1 MSLFGKKF
9 DSEDEIL
16 DFVCFDTSISSVPL
30 K

>member
-1 MSLFGKKF
+1 MLLLGKKF
-9 DSEDEIL
+9 NLEDEIL